1 MYKTLKF
8 KISITAFLIISFIMA
23 FSAWRDMK
31 STEHAILEGQKE
43 KASLFSDRI
52 EHGIMVLMLQNNWQD
67 LQKFIVNLVQTSTEL
82 AEIRIV
88 NPDSGII
95 AVSSNPIEM
104 GEKIYAE
111 DMDRIQK
118 QDFHDSFIVEKNGN
132 QYASKLTM
140 LNNVP
145 ACHRCHDKEKKVLG
159 IMDIEVSLTKIQQS
173 IQNVKKLHLTDAV
186 IGFFLMGGGFLLVV
200 GILIDR
206 PIKEMIHTIRKIE
219 NGDTSTRMNED
230 KKDEFGMLAKS
241 FNSMLNSLET
251 AQKEIEICHVEQMQ
265 RAAKLASL
273 GEIISGIAHEIKNPL
288 AGISCA
294 VQVVQSELS
303 KDDSNRDITKEILH
317 HIKRLDNTVK
327 GLLNYSKPKPPQ
339 FLPQKIDSVLDK
351 AIFFVYPEAKKHN
364 VIIDTDI
371 ESDLPDI
378 MMDPDQMQQVFLNL
392 IINAV
397 QAMPTGGKLK
407 ITISKTE
414 KYNMEVKEKI
424 KDLIA
429 TEKLVMIKFED
440 TGKGINKDN
449 LDRIF
454 DPFFTKKSK
463 GTGLGLSISQRIVQ
477 EHGGEMSVK
486 SEVGKGSEFI
496 IYLSAMSNS

>member
-8 KISITAFLIISFIMA
+8 KISITAFLIISFIMT

-43 KASLFSDRI
+43 KAALFSDRI

-82 AEIRIV
+82 AEVRIF
-88 NPDSGII
+88 NPDRGII
-95 AVSSNPIEM
+95 AVSSNPIEI

-118 QDFHDSFIVEKNGN
+118 HDFHDSFIVEKNGN

-140 LNNVP
+140 LNNLP
-145 ACHRCHDKEKKVLG
+145 ACHRCHEKEKKVLG
-159 IMDIEVSLTKIQQS
+159 IMDIEISLTKIQKS
-173 IQNVKKLHLTDAV
+173 IQNVKKLRLTDAF
-186 IGFFLMGGGFLLVV
+186 ISFFLIGGGILLVV
-200 GILIDR
+200 GILVDK
-206 PIKEMIHTIRKIE
+206 PIKNMIYTIRKIE
-219 NGDTSTRMNED
+219 NGDTSSRMNED
-230 KKDEFGMLAKS
+230 KKDEFGKVAKS

-251 AQKEIEICHVEQMQ
+251 AQKEIEACHVEQMQ

-303 KDDSNRDITKEILH
+303 KDDSNREITQEILH

-371 ESDLPDI
+371 KSDLPDI

-414 KYNMEVKEKI
+414 KYNMEIEEKI

-477 EHGGEMSVK
+477 EHGGEISVK
-486 SEVGKGSEFI
+486 SEDGKGSEFI
-496 IYLSAMSNS
+496 IYLSVMSN